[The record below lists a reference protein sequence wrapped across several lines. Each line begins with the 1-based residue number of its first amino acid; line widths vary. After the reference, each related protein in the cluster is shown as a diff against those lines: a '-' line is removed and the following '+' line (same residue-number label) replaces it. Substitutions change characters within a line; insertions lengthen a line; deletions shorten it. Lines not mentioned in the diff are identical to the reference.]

1 MAPCI
6 YLQSNDNFFSYSL
19 TSQAVL
25 AIELTQSQLEVWLQL
40 VAWFLI
46 EEIGSTNITLL
57 FSYSLT
63 SQAVLAIDLM
73 QSQLEVWLQLV
84 AWFLI

>member
-1 MAPCI
+1 MSLLFANFNGADSIKLWLLVFICI
-6 YLQSNDNFFSYSL
+6 PTIIF
-19 TSQAVL
+19 
-25 AIELTQSQLEVWLQL
+25 
-40 VAWFLI
+40 
-46 EEIGSTNITLL
+46 

-84 AWFLI
+84 AWFLIEEIGSTNITLLFRISIMIDFIW